1 MWFIGTFDLEAG
13 PSLADSTR
21 LCSLNNYYF
30 VMMCKLDMMQ
40 VLGCLDY
47 SDHLED
53 AEALSLSSWSVIWTP
68 ICDQPDDDRE
78 WVDILELVA

>member
-1 MWFIGTFDLEAG
+1 
-13 PSLADSTR
+13 
-21 LCSLNNYYF
+21 
-30 VMMCKLDMMQ
+30 MQ

-53 AEALSLSSWSVIWTP
+53 AEALSLSSWSVIWRP

-78 WVDILELVA
+78 WVELLELVAWLY